1 MNTSKMTQSGAAHSA
16 GVTADPA
23 GKGHGSY
30 SGARAIPDH
39 CEQTPLILGKAIDA
53 LPQVERL
60 VLSLH
65 YCEGLNAGEIGMVLD
80 LKDAKILDIMSRAL
94 RSLRKRLP
102 AA

>member
-1 MNTSKMTQSGAAHSA
+1 MNTSKMTQSNPANSA
-16 GVTADPA
+16 GVTVDHT
-23 GKGHGSY
+23 GKGRGPY
-30 SGARAIPDH
+30 SGARSVPGH
-39 CEQTPLILGKAIDA
+39 CEQSPLVLGKAIDA
-53 LPQVERL
+53 LPQIERL

-102 AA
+102 VV